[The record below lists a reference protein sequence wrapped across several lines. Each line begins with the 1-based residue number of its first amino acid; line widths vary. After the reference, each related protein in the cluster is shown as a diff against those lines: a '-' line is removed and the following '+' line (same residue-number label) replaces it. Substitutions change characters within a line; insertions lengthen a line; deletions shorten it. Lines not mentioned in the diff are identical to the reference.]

1 MCGLFRCSNCKQYY
15 TLSEDHDK
23 YITKKAK
30 LRGSAEAVTICTCGA
45 KHISGAEFY
54 DNAYY
59 MYGVTYDEQFHKNRR
74 EYHSRMLKEVG
85 ENDQHEFSTYE
96 IKDYSTQNG
105 RTIYLTYDD

>member
-1 MCGLFRCSNCKQYY
+1 
-15 TLSEDHDK
+15 
-23 YITKKAK
+23 
-30 LRGSAEAVTICTCGA
+30 
-45 KHISGAEFY
+45 
-54 DNAYY
+54 

-74 EYHSRMLKEVG
+74 EYHSRMLKEVD